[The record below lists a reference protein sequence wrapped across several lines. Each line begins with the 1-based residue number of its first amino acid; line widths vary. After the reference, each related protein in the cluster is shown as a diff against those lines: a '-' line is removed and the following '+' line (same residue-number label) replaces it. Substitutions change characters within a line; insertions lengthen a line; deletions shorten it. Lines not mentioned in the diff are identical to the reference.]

1 MKKLFMLAALALT
14 FLAANPIHPNTNP
27 YPDCSPCD
35 SLR

>member
-1 MKKLFMLAALALT
+1 MKRLLMLAFLALT
-14 FLAANPIHPNTNP
+14 ILAANPIHTGNNP